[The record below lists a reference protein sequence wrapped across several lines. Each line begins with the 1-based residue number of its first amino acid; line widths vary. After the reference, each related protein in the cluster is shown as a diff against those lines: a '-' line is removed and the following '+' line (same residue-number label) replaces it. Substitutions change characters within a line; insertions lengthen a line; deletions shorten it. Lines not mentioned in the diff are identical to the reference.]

1 MVIKERRNGMYL
13 VRKTYGNFPEFL
25 KSAVYQTI
33 SCTVSDEGIEA
44 DEKGRKFALAGSFL
58 DAEGKVVTAAN
69 GEIVGILFDTVDVT
83 YGSQPGALLIDGAVN
98 VERLPDTEA
107 GNAVQELIA
116 KMPYIKFFVDGKLQ
130 VAGVKGN
137 GSLNVAASE

>member
-1 MVIKERRNGMYL
+1 M
-13 VRKTYGNFPEFL
+13 
-25 KSAVYQTI
+25 
-33 SCTVSDEGIEA
+33 
-44 DEKGRKFALAGSFL
+44 
-58 DAEGKVVTAAN
+58 TAAS

-83 YGSQPGALLIDGAVN
+83 YGSQPGALLMDGAVN

-130 VAGVKGN
+130 VAGAKGN
-137 GSLNVAASE
+137 GSLNVATRHRGVWPEWLQ

>member
-1 MVIKERRNGMYL
+1 MYL

-33 SCTVSDEGIEA
+33 SCTVSDEA
-44 DEKGRKFALAGSFL
+44 DEQGRKFALAGSFL
-58 DAEGKVVTAAN
+58 DAEGKVVTAAS
-69 GEIVGILFDTVDVT
+69 GESVGILFDTVDVT